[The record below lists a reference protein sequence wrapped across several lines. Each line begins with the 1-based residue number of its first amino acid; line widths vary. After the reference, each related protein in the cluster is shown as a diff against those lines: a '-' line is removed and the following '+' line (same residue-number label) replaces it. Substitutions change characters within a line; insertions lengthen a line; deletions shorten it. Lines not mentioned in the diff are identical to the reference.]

1 MQSPRV
7 PAAAGISFDTT
18 FGILLAKA
26 WRLKKIFHN
35 VKLRRKPIRTAELLA
50 PFAGLVA
57 FTMVYNAVWEVFGTL
72 MLIKDAT
79 ICELTCSGPSMMLWA
94 LGFGFQKAI
103 LLVRAEFRK
112 ADIHKWYGV
121 RHAWPG
127 TGVRRCLQL
136 ADSRGRQQARP
147 CAWAENCCRGE
158 ETWFEMLHT

>member
-7 PAAAGISFDTT
+7 PAAAGVSFDTT

-35 VKLRRKPIRTAELLA
+35 VKLRRKPIRTVELLA
-50 PFAGLVA
+50 PIAGLVA

-72 MLIKDAT
+72 MLIKDAA

-103 LLVRAEFRK
+103 LLVRATSFEK
-112 ADIHKWYGV
+112 ADLYK
-121 RHAWPG
+121 RHGFRHTWPG

-147 CAWAENCCRGE
+147 CGQHVQCHV
-158 ETWFEMLHT
+158 TLMP

>member
-1 MQSPRV
+1 V

-35 VKLRRKPIRTAELLA
+35 VKLRRKPIRTVELLA
-50 PFAGLVA
+50 PIAGLVA

-72 MLIKDAT
+72 MLIKDAA

-103 LLVRAEFRK
+103 LLVRSSFEKQIFTNGN
-112 ADIHKWYGV
+112 GV
-121 RHAWPG
+121 RHAG

-147 CAWAENCCRGE
+147 CGQHCAVSR
-158 ETWFEMLHT
+158 HTDA